1 MSVRIGWFYKAQDDG
16 KRVTVSGRRAR
27 ETAGGA
33 RIDQSSPSSSSQNGA
48 ADATAKHSR
57 NRKHNVSF
65 LFFSFLFFE
74 LCLVSE
80 SIFPRIKKGEESQK
94 MGGKDTSNDCRGL
107 KECISI

>member
-27 ETAGGA
+27 ETAGGE

-65 LFFSFLFFE
+65 LFFLFFS
-74 LCLVSE
+74 LNCV
-80 SIFPRIKKGEESQK
+80 
-94 MGGKDTSNDCRGL
+94 
-107 KECISI
+107 